1 MGKLSV
7 RGITRGYGG
16 EPIIEDFDLQVGAG
30 KALALIGPN
39 GAGKTTLLQTI
50 AGQLEP
56 EAGDV
61 RAAGTTLS
69 ADRLEFRRNLAYVPD
84 SPVLF
89 DDLTLAEH
97 LEFTAA
103 AFGVDAVAA
112 RARSGELLDRFS
124 LTERADEL
132 PGTFSRGMR
141 QRAQLCCAFLR
152 PAEVMLIDEPFVGLD
167 PIGMRTLIELCLE
180 RKAQGCA
187 FVVATH
193 VLGAIQRFCDE
204 LAVLAQGDLL
214 ARGAPKKLL
223 AKYGAVTV
231 DDLFVALVD
240 QAAHGETGGDAHDDE
255 AVDR

>member
-16 EPIIEDFDLQVGAG
+16 EPIIEGFDLQVGSG

-61 RAAGTTLS
+61 RAGGATLT
-69 ADRLEFRRNLAYVPD
+69 ADRLEFRRKLAYVPD

-97 LEFTAA
+97 LAFTAA
-103 AFGVDAVAA
+103 AFGVDAASA
-112 RARSGELLDRFS
+112 SPRADELLERFG
-124 LTERADEL
+124 LTHRADEL

-180 RKAQGCA
+180 RKDEGCA

-204 LAVLAQGDLL
+204 LGVLAGGELL
-214 ARGAPKKLL
+214 TKGPPAKLL
-223 AKYGAVTV
+223 AKYKAATV
-231 DDLFVALVD
+231 DDLFVALV
-240 QAAHGETGGDAHDDE
+240 GDAAYESGGRDGGS
-255 AVDR
+255 R

>member
-1 MGKLSV
+1 MAKLTV

-16 EPIIEDFDLQVGAG
+16 EPIIDGFDLQVGAG

-61 RAAGTTLS
+61 RAGAATLA
-69 ADRLEFRRNLAYVPD
+69 ADRLEFRRILAYVPD
-84 SPVLF
+84 NPVLF
-89 DDLTLAEH
+89 DDLTLNEH

-103 AFGVDAVAA
+103 AFGVTAADAAE
-112 RARSGELLDRFS
+112 RSEDLLERFGLS
-124 LTERADEL
+124 HRADEL

-152 PAEVMLIDEPFVGLD
+152 PAGVMLIDEPFVGLD
-167 PIGMRTLIELCLE
+167 PIGMRTLIDLCLE
-180 RKAQGCA
+180 RKAEGCA

-204 LAVLAQGDLL
+204 LGVLADGEVM
-214 ARGAPKKLL
+214 ARGTPAKLL
-223 AKYGAVTV
+223 AKYKASTV
-231 DDLFVALVD
+231 DDLFVALV
-240 QAAHGETGGDAHDDE
+240 GDAAYEHSQHGDGAEDGS
-255 AVDR
+255 